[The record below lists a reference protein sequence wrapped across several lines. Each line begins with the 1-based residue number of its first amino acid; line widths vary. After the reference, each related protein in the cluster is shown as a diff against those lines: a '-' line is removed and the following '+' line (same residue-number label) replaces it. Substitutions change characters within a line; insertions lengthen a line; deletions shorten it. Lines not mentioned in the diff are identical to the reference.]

1 MTDILNAGFEVKS
14 VSDTGLFEGYASVF
28 SSVDEGRD
36 MVAPGAFNR
45 SIKERGP
52 KGVKLLWQHDPME
65 PIGRIDTIR
74 EDARGLFVRG
84 RLLLEIRRAREA
96 LSLMKEGALD
106 GLSIGFRTIK
116 ARTDEAKGVR
126 HLLDVD
132 LWEISLVTFPMQ
144 PAARIS
150 SFKGDCVRTIR
161 EFETLLRDAGGFSR
175 AEAKAISADGFAGLD
190 GQRDAAGT
198 WANILRDLKRLE
210 TNLKT
215 QTQIQGQDHETRIT

>member
-1 MTDILNAGFEVKS
+1 MTDIMNAGFEVKS

-36 MVAPGAFNR
+36 MVAPGAFKR
-45 SIKERGP
+45 SIRERGAD
-52 KGVKLLWQHDPME
+52 GVKLLWQHDPRE
-65 PIGRIDTIR
+65 PVGCIDIIR
-74 EDARGLFVRG
+74 EDSRGLYVKG
-84 RLLLEIRRAREA
+84 RLLLEIQRAREA

-106 GLSIGFRTIK
+106 GLSIGFRTVK

-126 HLLDVD
+126 HLIDVD

-150 SFKGDCVRTIR
+150 SFKAGCVRTIR

-175 AEAKAISADGFAGLD
+175 AEAKAISANGFDGLA
-190 GQRDAAGT
+190 GQRDAAGIWT
-198 WANILRDLKRLE
+198 LILRDLKRLE
-210 TNLKT
+210 NNLKINGERT
-215 QTQIQGQDHETRIT
+215 